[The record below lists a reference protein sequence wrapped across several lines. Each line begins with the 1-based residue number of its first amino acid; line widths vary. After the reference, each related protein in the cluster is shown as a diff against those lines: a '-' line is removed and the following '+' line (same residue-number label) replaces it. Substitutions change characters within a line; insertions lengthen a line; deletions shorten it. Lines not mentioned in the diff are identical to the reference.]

1 MLFLGL
7 TLTDWTAIAAFG
19 TLLLACATFCAVII
33 TVRTANEDRRRD
45 DARRKEDQD
54 RDDRLRHEAIDAA
67 VAHERA
73 ERTAREDFEARQV
86 VVLARSKPDG
96 GFTDLITVS
105 TPRAY
110 PITKVEGGLAQKGNH
125 GWGIRLFRDAVD
137 PYQDDTKTY
146 FSFRGNIN
154 VTSPELPVIRFTDW
168 HGNLY
173 YVFRGYTE
181 RFDIEQTNWRDAI
194 NDMQERIGLLRI
206 IA

>member
-7 TLTDWTAIAAFG
+7 TLTDWTAIAALG
-19 TLLLACATFCAVII
+19 TLLLACTTFCAVVV
-33 TVRTANEDRRRD
+33 TVRTAKEDRRRD

-54 RDDRLRHEAIDAA
+54 RVDRLRHEAIDATGA
-67 VAHERA
+67 RERA

-86 VVLARSKPDG
+86 VVLVRSKPDG
-96 GFTDLITVS
+96 GFNDLITVS

-110 PITKVEGGLAQKGNH
+110 PITRVEGGVAQRGNH

-137 PYQDDTKTY
+137 PYQDDARTY
-146 FSFRGNIN
+146 FSFRDNIN
-154 VTSPELPVIRFTDW
+154 VAPPELPVIRFTDW
-168 HGNLY
+168 HGSLY

-181 RFDIEQTNWRDAI
+181 RFGADQTNWRDAI
-194 NDMQERIGLLRI
+194 NDIQERIGLPRI